1 MSKPHPTQTG
11 LSRRTALAG
20 VLALAGSAAPAL
32 AAPVVPDDTELLRVV
47 QAGLEADTAFCQL
60 SEAWSHAVDIPLH
73 VEAQERELVDVLD
86 GKRDDAGNLQAHT
99 LAGLQAKA
107 RLALTAMPLNRN
119 GTISPG
125 APDYLAW
132 SLCRDLLRVAENSNT
147 SKHQQF

>member
-32 AAPVVPDDTELLRVV
+32 AAPVEPDDAELLRVV
-47 QAGLEADTAFCQL
+47 QAGLEADAAFCQL
-60 SEAWSHAVDIPLH
+60 SEAWSHTVDIPPH
-73 VEAQERELVDVLD
+73 VEAQERALA
-86 GKRDDAGNLQAHT
+86 DALSDKWDEAGSLQAHT

-119 GTISPG
+119 GTVNPG

-132 SLCRDLLRVAENSNT
+132 SLCRDLLGVAENSNT